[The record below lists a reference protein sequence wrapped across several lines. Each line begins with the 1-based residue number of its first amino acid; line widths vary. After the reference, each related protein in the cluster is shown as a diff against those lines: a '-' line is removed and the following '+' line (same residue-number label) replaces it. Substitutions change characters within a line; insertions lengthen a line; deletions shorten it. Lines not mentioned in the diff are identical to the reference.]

1 MIVISIIN
9 FKGGVGKTVSAI
21 NMAHVLADVHGK
33 RVLLIDCDKQ
43 GNVSKFFGLYAECD
57 HTLASVLTSKNP
69 DVIPAICKTKYANLD
84 IITADMRLLN
94 ANREILLDVTRAQ
107 QNRLTKALMHVN
119 DQYDFCI
126 IDCAPD
132 INMSVINALV
142 ASDDILVPIKVDK
155 FTFDGLAQ
163 LREQIEDLKEFNPKL
178 RLAGCFITMETRN
191 NVNAEGVKWLE
202 DETDYPV
209 FRTGIRKT
217 VKIDETTF
225 TGKPILEYA
234 KNCTAAVDYVKLVEE
249 YLQEKVPLCGNLML
263 R

>member
-1 MIVISIIN
+1 MTVISIIN

-21 NMAHVLADVHGK
+21 NIAHVLAAEHGK

-43 GNVSKFFGLYAECD
+43 GNVSKFFGLYAISD
-57 HTLASVLTSKNP
+57 FSLAEVLTYKYP
-69 DVIPAICKTKYANLD
+69 DVTPAIVGTKYENLN

-94 ANREILLDVTRAQ
+94 ANREILLDVTKPQ
-107 QNRLTKALMHVN
+107 QNRLAKALRHVCGL
-119 DQYDFCI
+119 YDYCV

-142 ASDDILVPIKVDK
+142 ASEDVLVPIKIDK

-163 LREQIEDLKEFNPKL
+163 LAEQIEDLKEFNPKL

-191 NVNAEGVKWLE
+191 NVNAEGAKWL
-202 DETDYPV
+202 DKTDYPV
-209 FRTGIRKT
+209 FKTGIRKT

-234 KNCTAAVDYVKLVEE
+234 KDCTAAKDYVKLVDE
-249 YLQEKVPLCGNLML
+249 YLHLKSAT
-263 R
+263 